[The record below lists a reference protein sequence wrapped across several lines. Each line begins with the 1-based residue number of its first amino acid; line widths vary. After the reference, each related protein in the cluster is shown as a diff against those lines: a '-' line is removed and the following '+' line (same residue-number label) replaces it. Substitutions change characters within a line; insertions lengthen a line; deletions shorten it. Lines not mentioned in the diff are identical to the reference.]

1 MDPFIWV
8 RDKVLPAKF
17 CKQVIKKF
25 DMDTRS
31 RRGVTSLGLQPEIKR
46 SLDLK
51 VSTLEDWRQE
61 DQVFFAALGSNLL
74 EYQKHIDKVIPD
86 IPIFNTPDIKDT
98 GYQIQKT
105 SPGEEY
111 TWHQDSCVKDGYARA
126 LTYIWYL
133 NNVPEGGETEFYD
146 GTLIKPVQGRMLIF
160 PATWTFMHRGRT
172 PASDKYIATGWMVSK
187 QRTSGE

>member
-1 MDPFIWV
+1 MNPFIWV
-8 RDKVLPAKF
+8 QDGVLSAEFCNQTTQKF
-17 CKQVIKKF
+17 EADARKKQ
-25 DMDTRS
+25 
-31 RRGVTSLGLQPEIKR
+31 GQTSKGYQPEVKK

-51 VSTLEDWRQE
+51 ITGLDEWAEEDS
-61 DQVFFAALGSNLL
+61 VFFSSLAQYIP
-74 EYQKHIDKVIPD
+74 EYQKHINKVIPD
-86 IPIFNTPDIKDT
+86 IPIFNTPDIKDN

-146 GTLIKPVQGRMLIF
+146 GTLIKPVQGRILIF
-160 PATWTFMHRGRT
+160 PAIWTFMHRGRT